1 MSLEGPIRDGNIA
14 GLELIETMRW
24 EPGLGFRRID
34 RHLAR
39 MGQSAVAL
47 GFAFSREAALDALDG
62 AVGGERDLR
71 VRLALGEG
79 AVFSVTVQDFV
90 EQPADAV
97 WTLRV
102 ARSLIDSRY
111 GLLRHKTTRR
121 GFYEA
126 ARAEYPR
133 KVADEVILTNERG
146 EVCDGTITNVF
157 VDDGGRILLTPSL
170 SCGLLPGV
178 LRAEMLDQGKAREA
192 ILTRDDLYEAKA
204 VYVGNSLRGMIRGKL
219 PGA

>member
-1 MSLEGPIRDGNIA
+1 MSLESPIRDGNTA

-24 EPGLGFRRID
+24 EPVTGFRRID
-34 RHLAR
+34 RHMAR
-39 MGQSAVAL
+39 MERSSQVL
-47 GFAFSREAALDALDG
+47 GLDFARDAALEALHG
-62 AVGGERDLR
+62 AVGGETSLR
-71 VRLALGEG
+71 VRLSLGQDG
-79 AVFSVTVQDFV
+79 AFAVTIQDFV
-90 EQPADAV
+90 EQAADAV

-102 ARSLIDSRY
+102 ARTLIDSRY

-126 ARAEYPR
+126 ARAEFPR
-133 KVADEVILTNERG
+133 KTADEVILINERG

-157 VDDGGRILLTPSL
+157 VDDGGRVLLTPSL

-204 VYVGNSLRGMIRGKL
+204 VYVGNSLRGMIRGRL